1 MSTVAFIP
9 FALVAFM
16 LSFFGSVVIAGFF
29 VTRKRLDLVADASNR
44 LVDVAGEMHADI
56 ILVKDGHS
64 GTSVQGVAIGLLE
77 NALFQRYSAP

>member
-1 MSTVAFIP
+1 
-9 FALVAFM
+9 
-16 LSFFGSVVIAGFF
+16 
-29 VTRKRLDLVADASNR
+29 
-44 LVDVAGEMHADI
+44 MHADI